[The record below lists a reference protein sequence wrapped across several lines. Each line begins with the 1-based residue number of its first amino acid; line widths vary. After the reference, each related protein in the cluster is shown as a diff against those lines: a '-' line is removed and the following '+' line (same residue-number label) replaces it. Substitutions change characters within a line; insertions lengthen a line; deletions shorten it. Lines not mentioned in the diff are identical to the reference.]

1 MGTAVTRVPWA
12 SLIRGA
18 RFPIIELTSIGEARR
33 ITPEVGFEYTSRWPP
48 REIGTQPTPMNDC
61 VVRGEM
67 CLCV

>member
-1 MGTAVTRVPWA
+1 MGTAVTGVPRA
-12 SLIRGA
+12 SLIKGA
-18 RFPIIELTSIGEARR
+18 RFLIIELTSIGEACR

-48 REIGTQPTPMNDC
+48 CETGTQPTPRNDC

>member
-1 MGTAVTRVPWA
+1 MGTAVTGVPWA

-48 REIGTQPTPMNDC
+48 REIGTQPTPRNGC

>member
-1 MGTAVTRVPWA
+1 MGTAVTGVSWA

-18 RFPIIELTSIGEARR
+18 RFPIIELTLIGEARK

-48 REIGTQPTPMNDC
+48 REIETQPTPRNGC